1 MAQQLVY
8 TSSPKGLQPGAFGF
22 CVVASTRGIPDRVA
36 SFLTSTSGYRRV
48 FAPETGKGALN
59 PVAYTHMLVESG
71 AQTLRILSRV
81 ADAGLDYTNRTNKI
95 ASFLLLDRAEQP
107 TSGPAAILDDR
118 ASLFY
123 STWNQSPKWLEPI
136 ALPNLIDAPTAL
148 CEEWRRATGSYD
160 WGAAL
165 AATVY
170 SGTPVT
176 IVYAPDQ
183 NVNSSMRILKLF
195 QESIRLLPP
204 AMRWKAT
211 FSTYYM
217 NAPLGSQ
224 CQWRAVLA
232 GSQEEANLRAN
243 PRALLLDLTRYGA
256 SAPIPDAILRD
267 ANFANMVRQARGE
280 ATAQATPPGFPPVPP
295 RNAAALGAGVPLSA
309 SANVP
314 PSANSGSVPPPFAN
328 NGGYGVDASG
338 VYPTSGG
345 IEVPNGAKPL
355 NYGRDWQQPGQ
366 EERDPF
372 ARQSKRRENKSSAL
386 KWFLGSAAALAF
398 SASLAIVAIFL
409 IPGAGE
415 GLKAVINHSK
425 DIKEEADP
433 QKGKEPASVS
443 SPVEVP
449 SKTEETSSVSSE
461 SQTEGNL
468 EKTPQV
474 GDPDEADSPDD
485 GGNLAVNN
493 TNKTNSEPDST
504 ETSDVGASALAE
516 QADAQAPQPDE
527 EVVSS
532 SESED
537 DHENSSLLDKAATV
551 EEPDWREYAENFI
564 DNIKDENLLLEE
576 SKAGERADFKELDDH
591 VCLCVYKEN
600 GQDDSSGSPL
610 TKLLELQ
617 NKNNSPKIEIRFIE
631 KINKNGSERRNHI
644 VAPQSQWQLIEENL
658 DNHNVYSSQVRLDG
672 NKNFSSF
679 PLTITKNASRTT
691 EKGEATVIIES
702 NGTIVVDYGSGSDQ
716 VDNKDM
722 FDIQKYFSQA
732 VRLQL
737 VISEGE
743 DCFESEL
750 IPLFPRLE
758 SIGICSI
765 ENDRDVPLGNLFSDP
780 KLDVSTSKESVEA
793 AKNPCLVISNCRI
806 VSHDQLLENVT
817 IRHNENGNDN
827 KVTQFIRDK
836 KQVISLN
843 LKSENNQEY
852 NIALEG
858 SYKKK
863 SGNNGGYQLFFKIN
877 HVRNMTSTS
886 VDQSD
891 PPQVERFFEFD
902 LHYLM
907 SPDNEIDN
915 FTKIGIL
922 KIPCREFMSIN
933 SVSESRLNE

>member
-107 TSGPAAILDDR
+107 TAGPAAILDDR

-243 PRALLLDLTRYGA
+243 PRAVLLDLTRYGA
-256 SAPIPDAILRD
+256 SAAIPETILRD

-280 ATAQATPPGFPPVPP
+280 ATAQATPPGFPPVPQ
-295 RNAAALGAGVPLSA
+295 RNAAVLNAGVPFSA

-314 PSANSGSVPPPFAN
+314 PSANPGSVPPPLAN
-328 NGGYGVDASG
+328 NDGYGVDASG
-338 VYPTSGG
+338 VYATSGG
-345 IEVPNGAKPL
+345 IEVPKGSKPL
-355 NYGRDWQQPGQ
+355 NYGRDWQQPGH

-372 ARQSKRRENKSSAL
+372 ARQSKRRENRSSAL

-433 QKGKEPASVS
+433 QKGKEPAIVS

-449 SKTEETSSVSSE
+449 SKTEETPSVSSE
-461 SQTEGNL
+461 SQKEGNL

-474 GDPDEADSPDD
+474 GGPDEADSPDD
-485 GGNLAVNN
+485 GGSLAVNN

-516 QADAQAPQPDE
+516 QADAQAPQSDE

-564 DNIKDENLLLEE
+564 DKIKDENLILEE
-576 SKAGERADFKELDDH
+576 SKSGERADFKEFDDH

-600 GQDDSSGSPL
+600 DQDDTLYKPL
-610 TKLLELQ
+610 TKLLEMQ
-617 NKNNSPKIEIRFIE
+617 HKNGLPKIEIRLIE
-631 KINKNGSERRNHI
+631 KIKKNGSLKNNNI
-644 VAPQSQWQLIEENL
+644 VKPQREWQLNDEFPENY
-658 DNHNVYSSQVRLDG
+658 NVYSSQVRLDEN
-672 NKNFSSF
+672 NKFSSF
-679 PLTITKNASRTT
+679 PLAIVKNTSGSL
-691 EKGEATVIIES
+691 EKGRATIIIES
-702 NGTIVVDYGSGSDQ
+702 DGTIVVDYGSGSDQ
-716 VDNKDM
+716 ANNKDM
-722 FDIQKYFSQA
+722 LEIQKYFSQA
-732 VRLQL
+732 VFFHEIGVCGVWSL
-737 VISEGE
+737 
-743 DCFESEL
+743 DCTW
-750 IPLFPRLE
+750 LFA
-758 SIGICSI
+758 I
-765 ENDRDVPLGNLFSDP
+765 EY
-780 KLDVSTSKESVEA
+780 
-793 AKNPCLVISNCRI
+793 
-806 VSHDQLLENVT
+806 
-817 IRHNENGNDN
+817 IR
-827 KVTQFIRDK
+827 
-836 KQVISLN
+836 
-843 LKSENNQEY
+843 
-852 NIALEG
+852 
-858 SYKKK
+858 
-863 SGNNGGYQLFFKIN
+863 
-877 HVRNMTSTS
+877 
-886 VDQSD
+886 
-891 PPQVERFFEFD
+891 
-902 LHYLM
+902 
-907 SPDNEIDN
+907 
-915 FTKIGIL
+915 
-922 KIPCREFMSIN
+922 
-933 SVSESRLNE
+933 